1 MATDYKL
8 PPGPIFR
15 LWFIRLMQLMP
26 FRTRPE
32 PLLFTVKT
40 FQEYGSF
47 ACARVGNRLFFQIS
61 DPELTHQILVTHADK
76 FHKDDV
82 LNRALRP
89 VTGNG
94 LLLSEGDFWRKQ
106 RKLAQPAFHHK
117 RIESYA
123 TAMVEETQRAIAA
136 WQTDQPF
143 DVLFEMT
150 QLALKIVARTL
161 FSADVSD
168 SAARVSQLVTVLLEA
183 ANNRIGIFTTL
194 YDLLPSAIKRRERAA
209 LREIDAL
216 LRQIISRRRADGTD
230 RGDLLSMLLA
240 ATDEDGNGMTDQQLR
255 DEVITIF
262 LAGHETTAVTLA
274 WTWAL
279 LAQHP
284 EVEAK
289 LWAELDSVLG
299 GRAPTLADLPN
310 LPYTEMVIKEAMRL
324 YPPAGGVSRMPIT
337 DVQLGEYVL
346 PKGSNVF
353 ISMYVMHRDP
363 RYFPEPER
371 FIPERF
377 SKEREAE
384 IPRYAY
390 LPFGAGPRI
399 CIGNS
404 FAMLEARLILAT
416 VAQRF
421 KLALVKDHP
430 ILPEQLFTIRPKYG
444 VKVVASVREPVLV

>member
-1 MATDYKL
+1 MPTAYKL
-8 PPGPIFR
+8 PDGPVFSH
-15 LWFIRLMQLMP
+15 WFIRLMQLMP
-26 FRTRPE
+26 FRTRPDT
-32 PLLFTVKT
+32 LQFAIQTAR
-40 FQEYGSF
+40 QYGTF
-47 ACARVGNRLFFQIS
+47 ACARIGDRLLFQIS
-61 DPELTHQILVTHADK
+61 DPELAHQVLVTHADK
-76 FHKDDV
+76 FHKDDI

-89 VTGNG
+89 ITGNG
-94 LLLSEGDFWRKQ
+94 LLLSEGEFWRKQ

-123 TAMVEETQRAIAA
+123 AVMVEETERAIAT

-161 FSADVSD
+161 FSADMGD
-168 SAARVSQLVTVLLEA
+168 SAARISPLVTVLLEA
-183 ANNRIGIFTTL
+183 ANNRIGIITTL
-194 YDLLPSAIKRRERAA
+194 HDLLIRLNNRRERAA

-216 LRQIISRRRADGTD
+216 LGRIIAERRAEGVD

-240 ATDEDGNGMTDQQLR
+240 ATDEDGNGMSDQQLR

-274 WTWAL
+274 WAWAL
-279 LAQHP
+279 LAQNP

-299 GRAPTLADLPN
+299 GKAPTLADLPN
-310 LPYTEMVIKEAMRL
+310 LPYTEMVIKESMRL
-324 YPPAGGVSRMPIT
+324 YPPAGGIPRMALT
-337 DVQLGEYVL
+337 DVPLGDYIV

-353 ISMYVMHRDP
+353 ISTYAMHRDP
-363 RYFPEPER
+363 RYFPQPER
-371 FIPERF
+371 FLPERF
-377 SKEREAE
+377 SPECEAA

-390 LPFGAGPRI
+390 LPFGGGPRI

-404 FAMLEARLILAT
+404 FAMLEARLLLAT
-416 VAQRF
+416 IAQRF
-421 KLALVKDHP
+421 KLVLVKDHP
-430 ILPEQLFTIRPKYG
+430 IVPEQLFTIRPKYG
-444 VKVVASVREPVLV
+444 VKVVASVREPIFA